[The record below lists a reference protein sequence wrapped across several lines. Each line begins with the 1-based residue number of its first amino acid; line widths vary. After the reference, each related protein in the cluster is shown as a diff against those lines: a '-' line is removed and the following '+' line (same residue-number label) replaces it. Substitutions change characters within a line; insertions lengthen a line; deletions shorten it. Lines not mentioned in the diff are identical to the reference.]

1 MGALLEPFV
10 YVLGLLVDIYFKIV
24 VVQVVISWLLHFRI
38 LETSN
43 KYTQKIVEIL
53 DKLTIPVYKKIAEK
67 VPPFSGVDFSPFI
80 LLLGLILAS
89 RLILR
94 LSAMLV

>member
-10 YVLGLLVDIYFKIV
+10 YVLGLLVDIYFKVV

-43 KYTQKIVEIL
+43 KYTQKTVEIL
-53 DKLTIPVYKKIAEK
+53 DKLTVPVYKKIAEK
-67 VPPFSGVDFSPFI
+67 IPPFSGVDFSPFI
-80 LLLGLILAS
+80 LILGLILVS

-94 LSAMLV
+94 LSVMLV